1 MVGIHVES
9 GKQLALQAKSK
20 SPCVGLPLHAIATT
34 FVDLACD
41 FGYRRAAFGPKQV
54 LLVAAHK
61 HGVPCPGGT
70 WAFEIPLAVRCA
82 TIALRRTSQHRLIHQ
97 GARTA
102 SPAKILSSM
111 QMLLQSW
118 RYETLKTP
126 KDEPNDFSKVKVI
139 CEVSREWE
147 GMQQSKTDGDAQH
160 FLTRTAHATVR
171 PDVSDMP
178 MKLPEELADFRI

>member
-1 MVGIHVES
+1 MVGINVES
-9 GKQLALQAKSK
+9 GQQLALQAKSK
-20 SPCVGLPLHAIATT
+20 SPCAGLPLHAIAT
-34 FVDLACD
+34 FVNLACD
-41 FGYRRAAFGPKQV
+41 LGYRRAAFGPKQV

-61 HGVPCPGGT
+61 HGVPCLFGGT

-118 RYETLKTP
+118 RYDTLKTL

-147 GMQQSKTDGDAQH
+147 GMQQLKTDGDAQH
-160 FLTRTAHATVR
+160 FLTRTSHATVG
-171 PDVSDMP
+171 PDVSNMP
-178 MKLPEELADFRI
+178 MKLPEELADFKI